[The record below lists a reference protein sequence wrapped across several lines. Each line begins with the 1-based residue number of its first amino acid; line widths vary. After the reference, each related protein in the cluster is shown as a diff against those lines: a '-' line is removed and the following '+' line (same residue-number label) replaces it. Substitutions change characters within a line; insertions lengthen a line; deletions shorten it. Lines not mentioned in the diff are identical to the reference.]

1 MSHIY
6 LVVVVF
12 GLIGAAIFIVGFLKG
27 VRDTIRERRNP
38 TPESDEVDE
47 KPYGSSAIFAV
58 LASAVVIGLA
68 GVAPAW
74 IYLGPLLAIVTA
86 IGVGVAFLVGDRPAR
101 SRAPGS

>member
-1 MSHIY
+1 MSQIY

>member
-38 TPESDEVDE
+38 SPESDEVDE
-47 KPYGSSAIFAV
+47 KAYGSSAIFAV
-58 LASAVVIGLA
+58 LASALVIGLA

-101 SRAPGS
+101 SRSPGS

>member
-1 MSHIY
+1 MPHIY

-38 TPESDEVDE
+38 SPESDEVDE
-47 KPYGSSAIFAV
+47 KPYGSRAVFAR
-58 LASAVVIGLA
+58 LAPAVGLRP
-68 GVAPAW
+68 GGLAPAW

-86 IGVGVAFLVGDRPAR
+86 IGVGVAFLVGEHPAR
-101 SRAPGS
+101 ARASRS